1 MSANELRQA
10 AETLRERVAALDEMR
25 GHWDAIGSS
34 VYGERFKCHEA
45 DCSVNHRTHVMY
57 DDEEVLT
64 AYVATLDPEVAEAL
78 ADWLDKAGA
87 DWFAFGD
94 EDHHRPEHE
103 ACAYCDDD
111 PYGPH
116 LRSALTI
123 ARLVNGAAS

>member
-1 MSANELRQA
+1 MSAAELRQA
-10 AETLRERVAALDEMR
+10 AETLRERAERSAAGPWE
-25 GHWDAIGSS
+25 A
-34 VYGERFKCHEA
+34 YGNGRVGQPSKPSLIFA
-45 DCSVNHRTHVMY
+45 
-57 DDEEVLT
+57 
-64 AYVATLDPEVAEAL
+64 VAECYPLGGSHKQKQQAEYIATMHPGVALAL

-103 ACAYCDDD
+103 PCDYCDDD

-123 ARLVNGAAS
+123 ARLINGGAS

>member
-1 MSANELRQA
+1 MSAAELRQA
-10 AETLRERVAALDEMR
+10 AETLRERAEAANTDEAR
-25 GHWDAIGSS
+25 RPYSDPSIAPVSPEEWGALVGGDYLGGEIGD
-34 VYGERFKCHEA
+34 YC
-45 DCSVNHRTHVMY
+45 
-57 DDEEVLT
+57 
-64 AYVATLDPEVAEAL
+64 ATMHPGVGLAL

-103 ACAYCDDD
+103 PCDYCDDD

-123 ARLVNGAAS
+123 ARLINGGAA